1 MAFLLINT
9 DEYHN
14 IKMPREDN
22 QSMTLI
28 VEGKYRITSK
38 IGEGSFGKIFSGVN
52 ANNNDEIAIKIEKS
66 TESALLKNEAKLY
79 KLLEDCIGIPK
90 LRSFGQEGIFNY
102 MVIDLLGDSLE
113 GLRQKCGGTFSLKTV
128 IGVGLQMLKR
138 LETIHSLG
146 IIHRDIKPDNFLI
159 DPKTNLVYLID
170 FGLARRYL
178 DRGNKHFKQ
187 DLGRKLTGTARYAS
201 INVHQGVTPSRRDDL
216 ESIGYVMLY
225 LLNGR
230 LPWQSI
236 KSSSKEERYKLI
248 GEHKLNNN
256 LWACFEDSPDEFIV
270 YLNYCRKLD
279 FDEDPDYEY
288 LRNILVNLYKLHG
301 YSVDQD
307 YDWVS

>member
-1 MAFLLINT
+1 MAQV
-9 DEYHN
+9 
-14 IKMPREDN
+14 DN

-28 VEGKYRITSK
+28 VEGKYRISSK

-52 ANNNDEIAIKIEKS
+52 ANNNEKIAIKIEKS
-66 TESALLKNEAKLY
+66 SESSLLKNEAMLY
-79 KLLEDCIGIPK
+79 KLLEDCIGIPN

-113 GLRQKCGGTFSLKTV
+113 DLRSKCGGHFSLKTA
-128 IGVGLQMLKR
+128 IGIGLQMIR
-138 LETIHSLG
+138 RIEVVHSLG
-146 IIHRDIKPDNFLI
+146 VIHRDIKPDNFLI

-178 DRGNKHFKQ
+178 DHNNKHFIQ
-187 DLGRKLTGTARYAS
+187 DSGRKLTGTARYAS
-201 INVHQGVTPSRRDDL
+201 VNVHQGFTPSRRDDL

-236 KSSSKEERYKLI
+236 KCSDKEERYKLI
-248 GEHKLNNN
+248 GENKLNTNF
-256 LWACFEDSPDEFIV
+256 WECFSESPDEFIV
-270 YLNYCRKLD
+270 YLNYCRRLE

-288 LRNILVNLYKLHG
+288 LRNILVNLYKHQG
-301 YSVDQD
+301 YTVDQE
-307 YDWVS
+307 YDWVN

>member
-1 MAFLLINT
+1 MAQ
-9 DEYHN
+9 
-14 IKMPREDN
+14 EDN

-52 ANNNDEIAIKIEKS
+52 SNNNDKIAIKIEKS
-66 TESALLKNEAKLY
+66 SESSLLKNEAKLY
-79 KLLEDCIGIPK
+79 KLLEECVGIPK

-113 GLRQKCGGTFSLKTV
+113 GLRQKCGGSFSLKTV
-128 IGVGLQMLKR
+128 IGVGLQMLRR
-138 LETIHSLG
+138 LEAIHNLG
-146 IIHRDIKPDNFLI
+146 VIHRDIKPDNFLI

-170 FGLARRYL
+170 FGLARRYI
-178 DRGNKHFKQ
+178 DRHNKHFKQ
-187 DLGRKLTGTARYAS
+187 DSGRKLTGTARYAS

-236 KSSSKEERYKLI
+236 KSNDKEERYKLI

-256 LWACFEDSPDEFIV
+256 LWECFEDSPDEFIV
-270 YLNYCRKLD
+270 FLNYCRKLD

>member
-1 MAFLLINT
+1 MAQ
-9 DEYHN
+9 
-14 IKMPREDN
+14 EDN

-38 IGEGSFGKIFSGVN
+38 IGEGSFGKIFAGVN
-52 ANNNDEIAIKIEKS
+52 SNNNDKIAIKIEKS
-66 TESALLKNEAKLY
+66 SESSLLKNEAKLY
-79 KLLEDCIGIPK
+79 KLLEDCVGIPK

-113 GLRQKCGGTFSLKTV
+113 CLRQKCGGTFSLKTV
-128 IGVGLQMLKR
+128 IGVGLQMLRR
-138 LETIHSLG
+138 LETVHNLG

-170 FGLARRYL
+170 FGLARRYI
-178 DRGNKHFKQ
+178 DRQNKHFKQ
-187 DLGRKLTGTARYAS
+187 DSGRKLTGTARYAS
-201 INVHQGVTPSRRDDL
+201 INVHQGITPSRRDDL
-216 ESIGYVMLY
+216 ESIGFMMLY
-225 LLNGR
+225 LLNGK

-236 KSSSKEERYKLI
+236 KSSDKEERYKLI

-256 LWACFEDSPDEFIV
+256 IWDSFKDSPDEFIV
-270 YLNYCRKLD
+270 FLNYCRKLD

-301 YSVDQD
+301 YSVDQE

>member
-1 MAFLLINT
+1 MAQ
-9 DEYHN
+9 
-14 IKMPREDN
+14 EDN

-52 ANNNDEIAIKIEKS
+52 SNNNDKIAIKIEKS
-66 TESALLKNEAKLY
+66 SESSLLKNEAKLY
-79 KLLEDCIGIPK
+79 KLLEECVGIPK

-113 GLRQKCGGTFSLKTV
+113 GLRQKCGGSFSLKTV
-128 IGVGLQMLKR
+128 IGVGLQMLRR
-138 LETIHSLG
+138 LEAIHNLG
-146 IIHRDIKPDNFLI
+146 VIHRDIKPDNFLI

-170 FGLARRYL
+170 FGLARRYI
-178 DRGNKHFKQ
+178 DRHNKHFKQ
-187 DLGRKLTGTARYAS
+187 DSGRKLTGTARYAS

-236 KSSSKEERYKLI
+236 KSNDKEERYKLI
-248 GEHKLNNN
+248 GEHKLNNS
-256 LWACFEDSPDEFIV
+256 LWECFEDSPDEFIV
-270 YLNYCRKLD
+270 FLNYCRKLD

>member
-1 MAFLLINT
+1 MT
-9 DEYHN
+9 H
-14 IKMPREDN
+14 EDK

-52 ANNNDEIAIKIEKS
+52 TNNNDHIAIKIEKS
-66 TESALLKNEAKLY
+66 SESSLLKNEAKLY
-79 KLLEDCIGIPK
+79 KLLEECTGIPK

-113 GLRQKCGGTFSLKTV
+113 GLRQKCDGSFSLKTV
-128 IGVGLQMLKR
+128 IGIGLQMLRR
-138 LETIHSLG
+138 LEAIHNLG

-170 FGLARRYL
+170 FGLARRYV
-178 DRGNKHFKQ
+178 DKQNKHFKQ
-187 DLGRKLTGTARYAS
+187 DSGRKLTGTARYAS
-201 INVHQGVTPSRRDDL
+201 LSVHQGITPSRRDDL
-216 ESIGYVMLY
+216 ESVGYVLLY
-225 LLNGR
+225 LLNGK

-236 KSSSKEERYKLI
+236 KSSDKEERYKLI
-248 GEHKLNNN
+248 GERKLNSKM
-256 LWACFEDSPDEFIV
+256 WDCFEGSPDEFIM
-270 YLNYCRKLD
+270 YLNYCRRLD

-301 YSVDQD
+301 YTVDQE
-307 YDWVS
+307 YDWVN